1 MPLIRQKWITRQDL
15 RNNPHIIYVFGDN
28 LLGCGL
34 GGQAKEMR
42 GEPNAFGIA
51 TKASPYKYLNDNEHF
66 YQMALY
72 YAHRFKQLSDYLKL
86 GRSVVWPKD
95 GIGTGLADLANKAP
109 RINNLLRL
117 HIEHLE
123 SL

>member
-15 RNNPHIIYVFGDN
+15 RNNPHITYVFGDN
-28 LLGCGL
+28 LFGYGL

-42 GEPNAFGIA
+42 GELNAFGIA

-66 YQMALY
+66 YQMASH
-72 YAHRFKQLSDYLKL
+72 YAHRFKELSDYLRV
-86 GRSVVWPKD
+86 GYTVVWPEA

-109 RINNLLRL
+109 RINDLLRL